1 MANSPDPSNSSPASD
16 APKRGLF
23 SRKPKEAKAKKP
35 SRLKQIGEVFQ
46 MTRRHDPMVP
56 WLMLLAFLGVV
67 AVSLLVGFLLDNWIT
82 GLIIGI
88 ALGALAATLIL
99 SRRAERAAFAQIEN
113 QPGASGAALGTL
125 KRGWITEDQ
134 PVAVNPRTQDAVF
147 RAIGRPGVVL
157 VSEGPSNRV
166 KPLVDAE
173 RKRLARILPNVTI
186 HVIESGRGEGQVPLS
201 QIARK
206 MNKLKGELTKTEV
219 SAVSKRISSLGGRL
233 PIPKG
238 IDPYKARP
246 DRKRPADARRAAVPH
261 AQTELPAV
269 QNRPG
274 SRPPQAASRGVSFTA
289 RLGRDAGQPGHDA
302 IPDSA
307 PPDARTQ
314 ENRMKLPSTA
324 TMIRIFRGL
333 AIAEAFSWAALLLG
347 MVLKWITR
355 TTELGVEIAGP
366 IHGAFFIGY
375 AIAALSLW
383 ANAALAVPGC
393 LALRALRR
401 LPLRDGLV

>member
-1 MANSPDPSNSSPASD
+1 MANSPDSSNSSPASD

-67 AVSLLVGFLLDNWIT
+67 AVSLLVGFLLDNWVT

-88 ALGALAATLIL
+88 ALGAIAATLIL
-99 SRRAERAAFAQIEN
+99 SRRAERAAFAQIEG

-173 RKRLARILPNVTI
+173 RKRLSRILPNVTI

-246 DRKRPADARRAAVPH
+246 
-261 AQTELPAV
+261 T
-269 QNRPG
+269 
-274 SRPPQAASRGVSFTA
+274 RG
-289 RLGRDAGQPGHDA
+289 R
-302 IPDSA
+302 
-307 PPDARTQ
+307 
-314 ENRMKLPSTA
+314 
-324 TMIRIFRGL
+324 
-333 AIAEAFSWAALLLG
+333 
-347 MVLKWITR
+347 
-355 TTELGVEIAGP
+355 
-366 IHGAFFIGY
+366 
-375 AIAALSLW
+375 
-383 ANAALAVPGC
+383 
-393 LALRALRR
+393 
-401 LPLRDGLV
+401 

>member
-23 SRKPKEAKAKKP
+23 SRKPKAAKAKKP

-67 AVSLLVGFLLDNWIT
+67 AVSLLVGFLLENWFT

-99 SRRAERAAFAQIEN
+99 SRRAERAAFAQIET

-125 KRGWITEDQ
+125 KRGWITEGQ

-246 DRKRPADARRAAVPH
+246 
-261 AQTELPAV
+261 T
-269 QNRPG
+269 
-274 SRPPQAASRGVSFTA
+274 RG
-289 RLGRDAGQPGHDA
+289 R
-302 IPDSA
+302 
-307 PPDARTQ
+307 
-314 ENRMKLPSTA
+314 
-324 TMIRIFRGL
+324 
-333 AIAEAFSWAALLLG
+333 
-347 MVLKWITR
+347 
-355 TTELGVEIAGP
+355 
-366 IHGAFFIGY
+366 
-375 AIAALSLW
+375 
-383 ANAALAVPGC
+383 
-393 LALRALRR
+393 
-401 LPLRDGLV
+401 

>member
-1 MANSPDPSNSSPASD
+1 MANSPDSSNSSPASD

-67 AVSLLVGFLLDNWIT
+67 AVSFLVGFLLDNWIT

-88 ALGALAATLIL
+88 PLGVLAATLIL
-99 SRRAERAAFAQIEN
+99 SRRAERAAFAQIED

-201 QIARK
+201 QIAKK

-246 DRKRPADARRAAVPH
+246 
-261 AQTELPAV
+261 T
-269 QNRPG
+269 
-274 SRPPQAASRGVSFTA
+274 RG
-289 RLGRDAGQPGHDA
+289 R
-302 IPDSA
+302 
-307 PPDARTQ
+307 
-314 ENRMKLPSTA
+314 
-324 TMIRIFRGL
+324 
-333 AIAEAFSWAALLLG
+333 
-347 MVLKWITR
+347 
-355 TTELGVEIAGP
+355 
-366 IHGAFFIGY
+366 
-375 AIAALSLW
+375 
-383 ANAALAVPGC
+383 
-393 LALRALRR
+393 
-401 LPLRDGLV
+401 